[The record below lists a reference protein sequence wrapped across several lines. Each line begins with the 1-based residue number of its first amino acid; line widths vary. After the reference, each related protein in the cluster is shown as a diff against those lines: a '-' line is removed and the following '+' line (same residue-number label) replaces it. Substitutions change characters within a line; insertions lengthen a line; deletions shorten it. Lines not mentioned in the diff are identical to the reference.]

1 MNLAPYMTIQKVI
14 CELET
19 RSGRSAREGIVYPL
33 HYSWTSLVAQMVKN
47 PPAMRETWIRSLGW
61 EDLMEKGKATY
72 SNILAWRILWTEES
86 GGLQFM
92 GSWLDRTL

>member
-72 SNILAWRILWTEES
+72 SNILVWRIPWQEKPGRL
-86 GGLQFM
+86 
-92 GSWLDRTL
+92 